1 MMKRFI
7 LSLYVLLFVV
17 VFFGCT
23 LNRNGINKNEIKSDY
38 DKKEEKTYQVL
49 IYDYSNSIPSARHE
63 IEYEF
68 ADHKKYDE
76 QIIKPEV
83 VMSVKGESFSGTYQL
98 TQYRGYNYY
107 PLYRY
112 LDSNGNFFE
121 IDDTGILA
129 SYFWGKSSSK
139 EEKLT
144 QDDCVRIAKT
154 FVGSIVDIK
163 RYDVSVEED
172 KDREGYKVTFTKYIN
187 GLKTTDSATVFVQY
201 NGELYSYSSYML
213 GKVNVDAAVVDD
225 LDINGVVDSINKK
238 LDQIYKDTKN
248 TYSRVDFKEFE
259 LLLTVLKDGS
269 TGLVCSVVV
278 NCVDV
283 FLSFFAWS
291 RKSRSLN
298 QTSKLVLCEAVDV
311 WSCSNVCNNFG
322 TSVSFCYAFDR
333 SVDCDTRVS
342 SFESVD
348 LTLCHLNN
356 AVNFVT
362 SFILFYKFRNPHGD
376 IICTV

>member
-23 LNRNGINKNEIKSDY
+23 LNRNSINKNEIKSDY

-49 IYDYSNSIPSARHE
+49 IYDYSDSIPSARHE

-187 GLKTTDSATVFVQY
+187 RLKTTDSATVFVQY
-201 NGELYSYSSYML
+201 NGELYSYSSHML

-278 NCVDV
+278 NCVDTLGEFETTISERINLV
-283 FLSFFAWS
+283 TVD
-291 RKSRSLN
+291 
-298 QTSKLVLCEAVDV
+298 TS
-311 WSCSNVCNNFG
+311 
-322 TSVSFCYAFDR
+322 
-333 SVDCDTRVS
+333 S
-342 SFESVD
+342 SFYNSKVK
-348 LTLCHLNN
+348 N
-356 AVNFVT
+356 
-362 SFILFYKFRNPHGD
+362 
-376 IICTV
+376 